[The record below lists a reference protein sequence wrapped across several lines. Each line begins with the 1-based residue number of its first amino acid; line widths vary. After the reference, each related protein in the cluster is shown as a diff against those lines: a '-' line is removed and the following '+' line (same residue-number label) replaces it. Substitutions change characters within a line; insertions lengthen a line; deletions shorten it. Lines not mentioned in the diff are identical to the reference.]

1 MRFPAYDLRRRL
13 FISFRGE
20 EGLDY
25 GGIAREWFFMLSH
38 EVLNP
43 MYCLFEYANKTNY
56 GLQINAGSYINPDH
70 LQYFKFIGRFIAMVW
85 SFFHP
90 NFSCVKLIFLI
101 IVTLTLIVFI
111 GFFHRHCSMGNS
123 STAVSPCPFTNEC
136 WTGNWWWRTLN
147 QLIRNFTTRWY
158 G

>member
-43 MYCLFEYANKTNY
+43 MYCLFEYANKNNY
-56 GLQINAGSYINPDH
+56 GLQINPGSYINPDH
-70 LQYFKFIGRFIAMVW
+70 LQYFKFIGRFIAMV
-85 SFFHP
+85 
-90 NFSCVKLIFLI
+90 NC
-101 IVTLTLIVFI
+101 
-111 GFFHRHCSMGNS
+111 
-123 STAVSPCPFTNEC
+123 
-136 WTGNWWWRTLN
+136 
-147 QLIRNFTTRWY
+147 
-158 G
+158 